1 MLHDRICS
9 IIFNIMI
16 FCVKYYITYLYIVW
30 QCLLNCYI
38 SDHVM
43 YLLVY
48 VLLYSL
54 LYSLLCCLINKIQH
68 TMVYDMSYNANF
80 TVCVINVQRRSR
92 QGDGPPDCPLSYP
105 GPRRGPGQEPCQGPA
120 LGKPEQRRSRD
131 HSINVSA
138 TPTLPNANLRFQEAL
153 DWRNLPVNL
162 NHARAN
168 GTNRGKGASRLPLHP
183 ARGAILIEL

>member
-1 MLHDRICS
+1 MLETRVWTLPWASSHLVRSPHSLISWFDMLNTIIYLHKFNIIYNTNISYWCAWLYIMLHDRICS

-68 TMVYDMSYNANF
+68 TMVYDMSYNTNF
-80 TVCVINVQRRSR
+80 TVCIVNV
-92 QGDGPPDCPLSYP
+92 
-105 GPRRGPGQEPCQGPA
+105 
-120 LGKPEQRRSRD
+120 
-131 HSINVSA
+131 
-138 TPTLPNANLRFQEAL
+138 
-153 DWRNLPVNL
+153 
-162 NHARAN
+162 
-168 GTNRGKGASRLPLHP
+168 
-183 ARGAILIEL
+183 